1 MKFSV
6 KFRDIHKLKI
16 EIVLPL
22 ATLQHRY
29 DNKEISNLCV
39 KTLFQRHFDLSLI
52 VEEGKRNYVLIKYF
66 NSFMYD
72 HALNRGRKQICRYC
86 SQDFSIVEIL
96 KSHIN
101 DCFKINGKQMF
112 KIPKRSGNVRFKNY
126 ERKIKSP
133 FMIYTTFE
141 VF

>member
-66 NSFMYD
+66 KSFMYD

-86 SQDFSIVEIL
+86 SQDFSKVEIL

-112 KIPKRSGNVRFKNY
+112 KIPKRSENVRFKNY

>member
-29 DNKEISNLCV
+29 DNKKISNLCV

-86 SQDFSIVEIL
+86 SQDFSTVEIL

-112 KIPKRSGNVRFKNY
+112 KIPKRSENVRFKNY

>member
-66 NSFMYD
+66 NSFMLIM
-72 HALNRGRKQICRYC
+72 H
-86 SQDFSIVEIL
+86 
-96 KSHIN
+96 
-101 DCFKINGKQMF
+101 
-112 KIPKRSGNVRFKNY
+112 
-126 ERKIKSP
+126 
-133 FMIYTTFE
+133 
-141 VF
+141 